1 MKSLKCCFKLFLRQ
15 VFKTQDSISA
25 AMASFI
31 ESQAV
36 LEARLKAAGF
46 SDDVK
51 DKFIAAGITCLS
63 QLAFMSSYSP
73 GANDESPLIDAFKDI
88 LARDPSI
95 GEKANMRRVF
105 NEAYASVTAE
115 MRQNVERVEETTIRK
130 LSQPE
135 RHDRYIKQVARLTGV
150 SIKGAT
156 EPGDTLVDAFCSM
169 YEDNRLRF
177 IEWEK
182 YVSKDQEMQ
191 AEGKKI
197 TSFAVDQGTGKLK
210 IENKSPDE
218 KADTS
223 SDILMLQALTRRSLA
238 MDQANLVSYTK
249 MQSWVDKLVKCR
261 TDEPPPG
268 YSSPSMRQIMLA
280 DQKLFIELAD
290 RTRLGIQSTVAG
302 RPLDDIIEV
311 VMYLNEVTC
320 MLQPL
325 PKAKE
330 ASVVR
335 DSGGE
340 PYARVKGGGGKGKGK
355 KGGKASRMP
364 SDLVGCRS
372 HTNSGS
378 PICYGFNLKTCNEEV
393 KSGRCSKGF
402 HICAVPR
409 CGKHHPAVDCPSF
422 GSVKKS

>member
-1 MKSLKCCFKLFLRQ
+1 
-15 VFKTQDSISA
+15 
-25 AMASFI
+25 MASFT

-36 LEARLKAAGF
+36 LEARLKAAHGC
-46 SDDVK
+46 
-51 DKFIAAGITCLS
+51 IQRYLS
-63 QLAFMSSYSP
+63 SC
-73 GANDESPLIDAFKDI
+73 
-88 LARDPSI
+88 DPTI

-135 RHDRYIKQVARLTGV
+135 RHDRYVKQVARLTGV
-150 SIKGAT
+150 AIKGAT

-197 TSFAVDQGTGKLK
+197 TSVAVDQGTGKLK

-223 SDILMLQALTRRSLA
+223 SDILMLQALTRWSLA
-238 MDQANLVSYTK
+238 MDQANVVSYTK
-249 MQSWVDKLVKCR
+249 MQSCVDKLVKCR

-268 YSSPSMRQIMLA
+268 YTSPSMRQIMLA

-290 RTRLGIQSTVAG
+290 RTRSGIQSTVAG
-302 RPLDDIIEV
+302 RPLDDIIET

-335 DSGGE
+335 ESGGE
-340 PYARVKGGGGKGKGK
+340 PYICKSQRRWWQGKRQEGTQGITNAFRPCWLSITYKFWI
-355 KGGKASRMP
+355 SNLLWVQLE
-364 SDLVGCRS
+364 DLQ
-372 HTNSGS
+372 
-378 PICYGFNLKTCNEEV
+378 
-393 KSGRCSKGF
+393 
-402 HICAVPR
+402 
-409 CGKHHPAVDCPSF
+409 
-422 GSVKKS
+422 

>member
-1 MKSLKCCFKLFLRQ
+1 MFPVETVCICSYKAQEVKI
-15 VFKTQDSISA
+15 V

-36 LEARLKAAGF
+36 LEARLKAVGF
-46 SDDVK
+46 SDDIK

-73 GANDESPLIDAFKDI
+73 GANDEGPLIDAFKVI
-88 LARDPSI
+88 LAREPTL

-115 MRQNVERVEETTIRK
+115 MRQSVERVEESTVRK

-135 RHDRYIKQVARLTGV
+135 RHDRYIKQTARLTGV

-156 EPGDTLVDAFCSM
+156 EPGDSLVDAFCTM
-169 YEDNRLRF
+169 YDDNRLRF
-177 IEWEK
+177 LEWEK
-182 YVSKDQEMQ
+182 YISKDQEMQ
-191 AEGKKI
+191 SEGKKI
-197 TSFAVDQGTGKLK
+197 TSFALDQGSGKLK
-210 IENKSPDE
+210 LENKGPDE

-223 SDILMLQALTRRSLA
+223 SDILVLQALTRRSLA
-238 MDQANLVSYTK
+238 MDQANLVSYVK
-249 MQSWVDKLVKCR
+249 IQAWVDRILKCR
-261 TDEPPPG
+261 TEEAPPG
-268 YSSPSMRQIMLA
+268 YSNPSLRQIMLA

-290 RTRLGIQSTVAG
+290 RTRSGVQATAAG
-302 RPLDDIIEV
+302 RPIDDIIET

-320 MLQPL
+320 LLQPL
-325 PKAKE
+325 PKLKE
-330 ASVVR
+330 VASIR
-335 DSGGE
+335 EHASE
-340 PYARVKGGGGKGKGK
+340 PYIRKGKGKGKSK

-378 PICYGFNLKTCNEEV
+378 PICYGFNLKACSETV
-393 KSGRCSKGF
+393 KDGRCSKGF

-422 GSVKKS
+422 ASVKKS

>member
-1 MKSLKCCFKLFLRQ
+1 M
-15 VFKTQDSISA
+15 
-25 AMASFI
+25 
-31 ESQAV
+31 
-36 LEARLKAAGF
+36 
-46 SDDVK
+46 
-51 DKFIAAGITCLS
+51 
-63 QLAFMSSYSP
+63 
-73 GANDESPLIDAFKDI
+73 
-88 LARDPSI
+88 
-95 GEKANMRRVF
+95 
-105 NEAYASVTAE
+105 
-115 MRQNVERVEETTIRK
+115 
-130 LSQPE
+130 
-135 RHDRYIKQVARLTGV
+135 

-182 YVSKDQEMQ
+182 YASKDQEMQ

-210 IENKSPDE
+210 IENKAPDE

-290 RTRLGIQSTVAG
+290 RTRSGIQSTVAG